1 MNRVT
6 IFFTIEES
14 SNDNIIEAN
23 KVPMKK
29 GERYLSCIEKKRKE
43 TLAKLNVENDIK
55 LDDKS
60 AGGIYCTMWGA
71 YVINFGK
78 INSEDII

>member
-60 AGGIYCTMWGA
+60 AGGIYCTM
-71 YVINFGK
+71 
-78 INSEDII
+78 